1 MPEPKS
7 GGTGDAGCTDAPG
20 STGGPGGTG
29 SPRGTGAAT
38 GGTGSRGGPAGAAE
52 SHGGREDRTSHD
64 GTIRRVLLIGFMAS
78 GKTTVGRLLAERLG
92 WRFYDVDE
100 EIVRRS
106 GQTVPEIF
114 REHGETVFRAL
125 EARLAAEIRSADNA
139 VIAPGGGWVTTPG
152 ALDGLPEGTF
162 VVWLRVSAEEAVR
175 RVGGGGDRP
184 LLAGPDPLDR
194 ARTLLAER
202 ESLYRRADLVLDV
215 DDRTVAGIVEEIAA
229 RIPGERTSE

>member
-1 MPEPKS
+1 MD
-7 GGTGDAGCTDAPG
+7 GTVGR
-20 STGGPGGTG
+20 S
-29 SPRGTGAAT
+29 
-38 GGTGSRGGPAGAAE
+38 GGTGSR
-52 SHGGREDRTSHD
+52 
-64 GTIRRVLLIGFMAS
+64 ILRVLLIGFMAS
-78 GKTTVGRLLAERLG
+78 GKTTVGRQLAERLG
-92 WRFYDVDE
+92 WRFFDVDE

-114 REHGETVFRAL
+114 REHGEAVFRAL
-125 EARLAAEIRSADNA
+125 EARLAAEVRSTERA

-175 RVGGGGDRP
+175 RVGETADRP
-184 LLAGPDPLDR
+184 LLAGADPLDR

-215 DDRTVAGIVEEIAA
+215 DDRSPADIVDEIAA
-229 RIPGERTSE
+229 RISGERNNE